1 MDFTS
6 IIKSRE
12 GELHK
17 MLDKANEIKSQLV
30 PIVVESTAR
39 GERAYDIYSR
49 LLKERIV
56 FLGTPIFDEIASL
69 IVAQLL
75 FLEYED
81 PDKDIMLYINSPGG
95 SVSAGLA
102 IYDTI
107 NYIRPDISTTCV
119 GLAASMGQ
127 LLLTGGSEGKRIAL
141 PHSKI
146 MMHQPLGGTQGQ
158 ATDIE
163 IYTKE
168 MLRTKETIF
177 NIISKH
183 TGKSV
188 EQVSKDADRD
198 NYMTA
203 EEAKKYGL
211 IDLILEKREKPD
223 KDKK

>member
-12 GELHK
+12 AEISAG
-17 MLDKANEIKSQLV
+17 LDKAKQFKNQLV
-30 PIVVESTAR
+30 PIVVESSSR

-49 LLKERIV
+49 LLKERLI
-56 FLGTPIFDEIASL
+56 FLGTPIFDEMASL

-95 SVSAGLA
+95 SISAGMA
-102 IYDTI
+102 IYDTMS
-107 NYIRPDISTTCV
+107 YIRCDVSTTCV
-119 GLAASMGQ
+119 GMAASMGQ
-127 LLLTGGSEGKRIAL
+127 ILLTGGAAGKRIAL
-141 PHSKI
+141 PNSKV

-158 ATDIE
+158 TTDIE

-168 MLRTKETIF
+168 MIKTRDNIYK
-177 NIISKH
+177 IISHH

-188 EQVSKDADRD
+188 EQISKDAERD
-198 NYMTA
+198 NWMNA
-203 EEAKKYGL
+203 EEAKEYGL
-211 IDLILEKREKPD
+211 IDTILRKREVSGK
-223 KDKK
+223 KDK